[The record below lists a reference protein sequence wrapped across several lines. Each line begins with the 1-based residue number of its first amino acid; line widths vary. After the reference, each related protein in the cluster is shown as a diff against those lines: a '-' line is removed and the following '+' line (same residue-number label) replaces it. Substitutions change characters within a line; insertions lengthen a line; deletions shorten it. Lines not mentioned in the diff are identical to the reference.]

1 MRADKNKNHRTK
13 HFQLPPLPLEPDMA
27 NMSFVEEILRILD

>member
-13 HFQLPPLPLEPDMA
+13 HFQLPLLPLEPDMA
-27 NMSFVEEILRILD
+27 NMSFAKEILSTSD